1 MKKLLT
7 ILIMSLFSTQNAAQA
22 QLNIPDTPEY
32 NVYDPHN
39 YLSVETVNKLVAF
52 NKKHKDVDQMEL
64 GVAIVDSLDRNEIQ
78 TVANEIAK
86 KWKIGYS
93 GENRGA
99 VLVIALKEKKYRIET
114 SNAIQDELTKD
125 EATHILNSAV
135 SYMRKSDYDSAVYNI
150 ITQID
155 KEITFKPIA
164 EIKQEKDNKSENI
177 LYYIFII
184 SSVALVVLTT
194 LILISSKKKEQKTRP
209 EMV

>member
-7 ILIMSLFSTQNAAQA
+7 ILIMALSLTQGVAQA
-22 QLNIPDTPEY
+22 QSNIPDKPEY
-32 NVYDPHN
+32 NVHDPHN

-64 GVAIVDSLDRNEIQ
+64 AVAIIDSLDGNEIQ

-194 LILISSKKKEQKTRP
+194 LILISGKKKQKTRP

>member
-7 ILIMSLFSTQNAAQA
+7 ILIMSLFLTQNAAHA
-22 QLNIPDTPEY
+22 QPNIPDKPEY
-32 NVYDPHN
+32 NVHDPHT

-64 GVAIVDSLDRNEIQ
+64 GVAIIDSLDGEDIQ
-78 TVANEIAK
+78 IVANNIAK
-86 KWKIGYS
+86 KWQIGYS

-99 VLVIALKEKKYRIET
+99 VLVIALKEKKSRIET
-114 SNAIQDELTKD
+114 STAIQDELTED
-125 EATHILNSAV
+125 EATHILNSSV

-150 ITQID
+150 IIQID

-164 EIKQEKDNKSENI
+164 EIKQAKESESEDV
-177 LYYIFII
+177 LYYIFIV
-184 SSVALVVLTT
+184 SSVALVILTT
-194 LILISSKKKEQKTRP
+194 LILISGKKKEQKTRP

>member
-1 MKKLLT
+1 
-7 ILIMSLFSTQNAAQA
+7 
-22 QLNIPDTPEY
+22 
-32 NVYDPHN
+32 
-39 YLSVETVNKLVAF
+39 
-52 NKKHKDVDQMEL
+52 MEL
-64 GVAIVDSLDRNEIQ
+64 AVAIVDSLDGEEIQ
-78 TVANEIAK
+78 TIANEIAK

-99 VLVIALKEKKYRIET
+99 VLVIALKEKNSRIET
-114 SNAIQDELTKD
+114 SKAIQDELTED

-135 SYMRKSDYDSAVYNI
+135 SYMRKSDYDSSVYNI

-164 EIKQEKDNKSENI
+164 EIKQAKESESEDV
-177 LYYIFII
+177 LYYIFIL

-194 LILISSKKKEQKTRP
+194 LILVSGKKKQQKTRP

>member
-7 ILIMSLFSTQNAAQA
+7 ILIMALSLTQGVAQA
-22 QLNIPDTPEY
+22 QSNIPDKPEY

-64 GVAIVDSLDRNEIQ
+64 AVAIIDSLDGEEIQ
-78 TVANEIAK
+78 TVANNIAK
-86 KWKIGYS
+86 TWQIGYTY
-93 GENRGA
+93 ENRGA
-99 VLVIALKEKKYRIET
+99 VLVIALKEKKSRIET
-114 SNAIQDELTKD
+114 SKAIQDELTKD

-164 EIKQEKDNKSENI
+164 EIKQAKDNESENV

-194 LILISSKKKEQKTRP
+194 LILVSGKKKQKTRP